1 MTAFADRNAR
11 AGWLGVDHGAEQLKE
26 ANMEHAHEGRGEDH
40 FWKLRPRPVPVSC
53 RDKMIEIQ

>member
-26 ANMEHAHEGRGEDH
+26 ANMNMLTDGKAMVKIIFGSCGRGR
-40 FWKLRPRPVPVSC
+40 FPSAAGTK
-53 RDKMIEIQ
+53 

>member
-26 ANMEHAHEGRGEDH
+26 ANMNMLMKAVVKIIFGSCGRGR
-40 FWKLRPRPVPVSC
+40 FPSAAGTK
-53 RDKMIEIQ
+53 